1 MSEFI
6 VKGAWR
12 NGEIHERQLED
23 AGPPYRLSEK
33 KSSTDSHKKRTGVS
47 HGILC
52 YIYSNDKLNC

>member
-12 NGEIHERQLED
+12 NGEIHERQLEG

-33 KSSTDSHKKRTGVS
+33 KSSTDSHKKEQAYRTGFYVIS
-47 HGILC
+47 IAM
-52 YIYSNDKLNC
+52 IN